1 MIRRLR
7 AAHALPLLGV
17 SFLIAACTGEP
28 TAVPAGR
35 ELGRRLDR
43 HATLHL
49 NSEIYRDLGIR
60 PAAGRSGFAMVV
72 ADAQFERGET
82 HLEVTS
88 VDPTD
93 PSRELGELVS
103 VEVVAR
109 DRSGRQLMTRAHRGL
124 DAGSRF
130 ATALAGLLPGMTLEV
145 RSEVRG
151 PRGVSATVVTTPRV
165 SHRPD
170 LTVLS
175 VSAPAVVTLDV
186 PTIIVATVAELN
198 GQRGA
203 RADCLLYEG
212 TTLIDRA
219 EDIWVDAGD
228 AVSCAFS
235 PTFTTTGPRTLTVRV
250 DHVRPQDANR
260 HNNSGSV
267 GIDVVVPTP
276 GAPSVSYSADVRD
289 VDFQRADTFET
300 TWTFPDG
307 RLYLEVNTA
316 YDSTGREQSVLFTAV
331 IGSQVTFPLTRVDV
345 SQSTGGVVIHSARYD
360 LLQADGTGG
369 SGATCASRS
378 DDTGV
383 SLFICSESVG
393 FTTLTYLRSA
403 GTVTFQ
409 SLQFTKEWNGES
421 YDEFFWV
428 DNGTGSWGELA
439 SFGDD
444 FTISASVLDGATFY
458 TAAAVVPLAAVDV
471 RDEEPRVCVT
481 GTVFIP
487 PDLLD
492 AFTCFAFLD
501 ARVGREGF
509 LSGSGVAVVGGTP

>member
-1 MIRRLR
+1 
-7 AAHALPLLGV
+7 LGV
-17 SFLIAACTGEP
+17 SLLLLAACAGEP
-28 TAVPAGR
+28 TGVRAGR
-35 ELGRRLDR
+35 ELGRRLER
-43 HATLHL
+43 RAALHF
-49 NSEIYRDLGIR
+49 NSEKYRDLGIR
-60 PAAGRSGFAMVV
+60 PTEARSGFAMVV

-82 HLEVTS
+82 QLELTS
-88 VDPTD
+88 VDPAD
-93 PSRELGELVS
+93 PSRQLGELVS
-103 VEVVAR
+103 VEVAAR
-109 DRSGRQLMTRAHRGL
+109 DRSGRQLMRREYRGL

-130 ATALAGLLPGMTLEV
+130 TTALAGLLPGMTLEV

-151 PRGVSATVVTTPRV
+151 PGGVSATVIATPRV

-186 PTIIVATVAELN
+186 PTIIVATLAELN

-203 RADCLLYEG
+203 RADCLLFDG

-235 PTFTTTGPRTLTVRV
+235 PSFTSTGPRTLTVRV

-260 HNNSGSV
+260 HNNSGLVSF
-267 GIDVVVPTP
+267 DVVVPTP
-276 GAPSVSYSADVRD
+276 GGPAVSYSADVRD

-331 IGSQVTFPLTRVDV
+331 IGAQVTFPLTRVDL
-345 SQSTGGVVIHSARYD
+345 SQSTGGVIIHSARYD
-360 LLQADGTGG
+360 QLEPDVSGGG
-369 SGATCASRS
+369 SLCASRT

-383 SLFICSESVG
+383 SLFICSQSVG

-409 SLQFTKEWNGES
+409 SLQYTKEWNGES

-439 SFGDD
+439 TFGDD
-444 FTISASVLDGATFY
+444 FTVSASVLDGGTFY
-458 TAAAVVPLAAVDV
+458 TAAAVVPLAFVDV
-471 RDEEPRVCVT
+471 RDEEPRFCVT

-487 PDLLD
+487 PNLLD

-509 LSGSGVAVVGGTP
+509 LSGGGAVVVGGAP